1 MQQPSKDTIGTIA
14 SKGAPPPSEVANIE
28 FSHTEEG
35 DLVLIF
41 RGVTH
46 DRQLRSAFRELGKN
60 AHDWAREFRE
70 PTASKSGIITGPVTE
85 EELVEQDKIK

>member
-1 MQQPSKDTIGTIA
+1 MLTPTKEA
-14 SKGAPPPSEVANIE
+14 ANIE

-60 AHDWAREFRE
+60 AHEWARKFR
-70 PTASKSGIITGPVTE
+70 KSEVVE
-85 EELVEQDKIK
+85 ESVSE

>member
-1 MQQPSKDTIGTIA
+1 MLTPSNTIGTIA
-14 SKGAPPPSEVANIE
+14 STGKPPAKEAANIE

-60 AHDWAREFRE
+60 AHEWAKEFRK
-70 PTASKSGIITGPVTE
+70 PTAFPAGNIEVKETATDE
-85 EELVEQDKIK
+85 